1 MLKRAISLVL
11 GLPLIALAGFSASA
25 FGQEPAGGE
34 QLYYDH
40 GCYSCHGFQGKGTHV
55 LRANNL
61 FPKPPIL
68 LLGQAPFLVSED
80 VFRSYLR
87 LRGNVAPEQPSVLMP
102 NYPAATLDDAAVAAL
117 YAYISGFTPD
127 EPPLEDIET
136 MQWILEHAAAQ

>member
-1 MLKRAISLVL
+1 MLKREMSLVP
-11 GLPLIALAGFSASA
+11 GLSLLALTGFSTPGFA
-25 FGQEPAGGE
+25 QEPTEGE
-34 QLYYDH
+34 QLYYEH

-68 LLGQAPFLVSED
+68 LRGQAPFLVSED
-80 VFRSYLR
+80 VFRAYLR
-87 LRGNVAPEQPSVLMP
+87 LRGEVAPEQPSVLMP

-127 EPPLEDIET
+127 EPPLEEIET
-136 MQWILEHAAAQ
+136 MQWILEHAAEQ